1 MQISKSV
8 FSVSALN
15 AGFGLDWAKTT
26 ITLFIAV
33 NIKGD
38 GGAMLLTTQRMNPP
52 PSSIIK
58 MFTGCGDK
66 QRFKAS
72 LVTKVLIK
80 NPFIWNAR
88 IRRMGITY
96 GPLHHWVVR
105 WLAAGGP
112 LPSVCL
118 SKLTTLSFLGLCWSG
133 VTDNNDSMDS
143 SISVQSKRA
152 DIACSFWDL
161 FEIRIVFIQEKKFI

>member
-72 LVTKVLIK
+72 LVTKVLNQ

-88 IRRMGITY
+88 RMRITY

-133 VTDNNDSMDS
+133 VTDNNDPMNP
-143 SISVQSKRA
+143 SISVQSNRA

>member
-8 FSVSALN
+8 FSVSVLN

-26 ITLFIAV
+26 IILFIAV
-33 NIKGD
+33 RSNGD
-38 GGAMLLTTQRMNPP
+38 GRAMLLTTQRMNPP

-72 LVTKVLIK
+72 LVTKVL
-80 NPFIWNAR
+80 NQNLFIRNA
-88 IRRMGITY
+88 RRMGITY

-143 SISVQSKRA
+143 SISVQSNTA
-152 DIACSFWDL
+152 DIACSFWDFFRL
-161 FEIRIVFIQEKKFI
+161 GL

>member
-8 FSVSALN
+8 FSVSVLN

-26 ITLFIAV
+26 KTLFIAV

-52 PSSIIK
+52 PSSIMK

-66 QRFKAS
+66 QRFKAT
-72 LVTKVLIK
+72 LLTKVLNQNLVIR
-80 NPFIWNAR
+80 NA
-88 IRRMGITY
+88 RRMGITY
-96 GPLHHWVVR
+96 GPHHWVVR

-118 SKLTTLSFLGLCWSG
+118 SKLTTLSFQGLCWSG

-143 SISVQSKRA
+143 SISVQSNTA

-161 FEIRIVFIQEKKFI
+161 FEIRVVFIQEKKFI